1 MFKKN
6 IVSLIIYFYS
16 ELNASSHISPRF
28 SHRYIPILSS
38 RSTLYIIIN
47 KKGTKFL
54 MPKYLNMIFSN
65 IIKIIRLAR
74 CDTRYNMK
82 YYIYIYSFAELRN
95 TASLPLLNRLPNPVS
110 SFNHN
115 LFKRAIRRPL

>member
-82 YYIYIYSFAELRN
+82 YKYTYIFFRRVEKHCVTSPSQSPSQPCIFFQPQSF
-95 TASLPLLNRLPNPVS
+95 
-110 SFNHN
+110 
-115 LFKRAIRRPL
+115 